1 MEKSRVTIREGSIAY
16 VRQGKGDP
24 VLLIHGMPTSAY
36 LWRDVIPPLAQD
48 FTVFALDLLGYG
60 DSDKLPKADLSLPA
74 HARYVAEF
82 MLKVGLTRATIA
94 GHDIGGGVAQ
104 LLALERPGRVKRL
117 ILLDTVAY
125 DFWPG
130 SEIDRFKDPVWDKG
144 IQRVDLRKGFRDVLS
159 GGLAHPDRVTEA
171 LVTEY
176 LRPFD
181 GEGGR
186 EAYLRCARALNNR
199 DLLIRAAEIEQ
210 LRLPILILWG
220 EADAY
225 LDPQIGQQLA
235 DRLPA
240 ARLVVVKEAG
250 HFLPEDQPQETARL
264 MRDFIQG
271 TDPR

>member
-36 LWRDVIPPLAQD
+36 LWREVIPPLAQD
-48 FTVFALDLLGYG
+48 FTVLALDMLGYG
-60 DSDKLPKADLSLPA
+60 DSDKPPKADLSLPA
-74 HARYVAEF
+74 QARYVAEF

-130 SEIDRFKDPVWDKG
+130 SEIDRLKDPVWDKG

-159 GGLAHPDRVTEA
+159 RGLAHPSRVTEA
-171 LVTEY
+171 LVMEY
-176 LRPFD
+176 SRPFD

-199 DLLIRAAEIEQ
+199 DLLTRAAEIEQ
-210 LRLPILILWG
+210 LGLPILILWG

-240 ARLVVVKEAG
+240 AQLVVVKEAG

-264 MRDFIQG
+264 IRAFIQG
-271 TDPR
+271 TDPG